1 MIFTRQFF
9 GDYTAMKKYFFLL
22 LLVAPFSLLAHELDY
37 NEKDSGKY
45 VSKVKV
51 RDYYFTPVSTGERRY
66 DRSNITF
73 KYDGKQYTVNFEK
86 KGKFNILA
94 KTKKTWSS
102 SPEMIN

>member
-1 MIFTRQFF
+1 
-9 GDYTAMKKYFFLL
+9 MKKYFLL
-22 LLVAPFSLLAHELDY
+22 LLVVPLSLLAHELDY

-51 RDYYFTPVSTGERRY
+51 RDYYFTNESTGVKKY

-73 KYDGKQYTVNFEK
+73 KYDGTKYTVQFEK
-86 KGKFNILA
+86 KDKFNILA

-102 SPEMIN
+102 APGIIN